1 MDPFEGEKARCL
13 QILNSTGTMALQ
25 FQNVLAS
32 LRSDGGTS
40 CIPQGRTDGGTLH
53 AKALYTLGTRRF
65 GLLPK
70 ASSQLLRGPP
80 GAPRYRGRTCAS
92 PRRWCRTTSC
102 RERTQAGSTSS
113 TTLVWMA
120 RRRTSCCRLG
130 RGSMAPLRSLVSP
143 HDARMLDPRRSGT
156 TKIRSPVRPSV
167 PSCVP
172 ATVAWLRPGLSS
184 QLLGLG
190 LKPQLLGLGLRPQ
203 LLGVQKDKQGARAQM
218 QVDRLHHHARPARV
232 GTEGCALAS
241 CYKLAA

>member
-120 RRRTSCCRLG
+120 WRSTSCCRLG
-130 RGSMAPLRSLVSP
+130 RGSMDLLVSA
-143 HDARMLDPRRSGT
+143 HDACMLDPRRSGT

-172 ATVAWLRPGLSS
+172 ATVAWLRPGLTS

>member
-1 MDPFEGEKARCL
+1 
-13 QILNSTGTMALQ
+13 MALQ

-102 RERTQAGSTSS
+102 RERTQAGST
-113 TTLVWMA
+113 TTTTPIWMA
-120 RRRTSCCRLG
+120 GRCTSCCRLG
-130 RGSMAPLRSLVSP
+130 RGSMAPLVSA
-143 HDARMLDPRRSGT
+143 HDAGMLDPRRSGP
-156 TKIRSPVRPSV
+156 TKIRSSVRPSV

-172 ATVAWLRPGLSS
+172 ATVAWLGPGLR
-184 QLLGLG
+184 
-190 LKPQLLGLGLRPQ
+190 PQLLGLGLRPQ
-203 LLGVQKDKQGARAQM
+203 LLGLGLRPQLLGLQRDKQGARAQV
-218 QVDRLHHHARPARV
+218 QLGRLHHP
-232 GTEGCALAS
+232 LAP
-241 CYKLAA
+241 CYELAA